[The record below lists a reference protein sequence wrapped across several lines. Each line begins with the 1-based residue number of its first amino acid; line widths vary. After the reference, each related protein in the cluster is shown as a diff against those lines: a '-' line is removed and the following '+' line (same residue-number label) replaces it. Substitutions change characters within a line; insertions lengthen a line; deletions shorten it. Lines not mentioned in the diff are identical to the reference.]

1 MRFVQVIDCKT
12 ERFEDLNRLMDRW
25 AEQTRGTR
33 TATHSLVGKDR
44 SDGSHYVEIVEFPSY
59 EDAMANSGLPET
71 ERIFQEMVALCDGM
85 PTFTD
90 LDVVR
95 DEQLNRTQ
103 SRRFFHEIAVGGNLD
118 AIDEVFAADYT
129 DHHIARTERTVVGSG
144 RLRAHV
150 ARWRAAFDFT
160 FDLDRQICGGD
171 DVVTLWT
178 WTGTHKGEF
187 LGIAPTGR
195 QCVTTGTTIF
205 RFEDGRIKE
214 GWWHEDLMG
223 LMREL
228 GALGGSAA
236 PA

>member
-12 ERFEDLNRLMDRW
+12 ERFEDMDRLMDRW
-25 AEQTRGTR
+25 AEQNRGTR
-33 TATHSLVGKDR
+33 AATHSLVGKDR
-44 SDGSHYVEIVEFPSY
+44 SDGSHYVEIIEFPSY

-71 ERIFQEMVALCDGM
+71 ERIFREMVALCDGM
-85 PTFTD
+85 PSFTD

-95 DEQLNRTQ
+95 DEQLNQ
-103 SRRFFHEIAVGGNLD
+103 AQARRFFHEIAVGGHLD
-118 AIDEVFAADYT
+118 VIDELFAADYT
-129 DHHIARTERTVVGSG
+129 DHGIARPERTMVGSG
-144 RLRAHV
+144 RLRADV

-160 FDLDRQICGGD
+160 FELDRQICGGD

-178 WTGTHKGEF
+178 WTGTHKGAF
-187 LGIAPTGR
+187 MGIAPTGR
-195 QCVTTGTTIF
+195 QCVMTGTTIF

-228 GALGGSAA
+228 SALDGTAA
-236 PA
+236 RA

>member
-12 ERFEDLNRLMDRW
+12 DRFEDMDRLMDRW

-33 TATHSLVGKDR
+33 TATHSLIGKDR
-44 SDGSHYVEIVEFPSY
+44 SDGSHYVEIIEFPSY

-71 ERIFQEMVALCDGM
+71 ERIFREMVSLCDGM
-85 PTFTD
+85 PSFTD

-95 DEQLNRTQ
+95 DEQLNQ
-103 SRRFFHEIAVGGNLD
+103 AQVRRFFHEIAVGGHLD

-129 DHHIARTERTVVGSG
+129 DHGIARPERTVIGSG
-144 RLRAHV
+144 RLRADV

-160 FDLDRQICGGD
+160 FELDRQICGDD

-178 WTGTHKGEF
+178 WTGTHKGAF
-187 LGIAPTGR
+187 MGIAPTGR
-195 QCVTTGTTIF
+195 QCVMTGTTIF

-228 GALGGSAA
+228 GALDGSAA
-236 PA
+236 RA

>member
-12 ERFEDLNRLMDRW
+12 ERFEDMDRLMDRW

-59 EDAMANSGLPET
+59 QDAMANSGLPET

-85 PTFTD
+85 PTITD

-95 DEQLNRTQ
+95 DEQLNRARA
-103 SRRFFHEIAVGGNLD
+103 RRFFHEIAVGGHLD
-118 AIDEVFAADYT
+118 VIDEVFAADYT
-129 DHHIARTERTVVGSG
+129 DHDIAKTERVMVGSG
-144 RLRAHV
+144 RLRDDV
-150 ARWRAAFDFT
+150 VRWRAAFDFT
-160 FDLDRQICGGD
+160 FELDRQICEGD

-187 LGIAPTGR
+187 MGIAPTGR
-195 QCVTTGTTIF
+195 QCVMTGTTIF
-205 RFEDGRIKE
+205 RFENGRIQE

-223 LMREL
+223 LLREL
-228 GALGGSAA
+228 GAHDGDAA

>member
-12 ERFEDLNRLMDRW
+12 ERFEDMDRLMDRW
-25 AEQTRGTR
+25 AEQNRGTR
-33 TATHSLVGKDR
+33 AATHSLVGKDR
-44 SDGSHYVEIVEFPSY
+44 SDGSHYVEIIEFPSY

-71 ERIFQEMVALCDGM
+71 ERIFREMVALCDGM
-85 PTFTD
+85 PSFTD

-95 DEQLNRTQ
+95 DEQLNQ
-103 SRRFFHEIAVGGNLD
+103 AQASRFFHEIAVGGHLD

-129 DHHIARTERTVVGSG
+129 DHGIARPERTMVGSG
-144 RLRAHV
+144 RLRADV

-160 FDLDRQICGGD
+160 FELDRQICGGD

-178 WTGTHKGEF
+178 WTGTHKGAF
-187 LGIAPTGR
+187 MGIAPTGR
-195 QCVTTGTTIF
+195 QCVMTGTTIF

-228 GALGGSAA
+228 SALDGTAA
-236 PA
+236 RA